1 MTLGE
6 GGFSST
12 ADMASATTTTK
23 KDNDSLVGGI
33 SKEKLDFVSLPKRD
47 GERGTPSS
55 DLLLFS
61 VEYET
66 PKTGRFLLQNS

>member
-1 MTLGE
+1 MTLGD

-12 ADMASATTTTK
+12 ADMASATTTK

-55 DLLLFS
+55 DLLRFS
-61 VEYET
+61 IEKT
-66 PKTGRFLLQNS
+66 PKTGRFFLLQNS